1 MKINRARLI
10 QQLKIDEGVVPR
22 VYKCPAG
29 YDTVGVGRN
38 LESIGL
44 SQQEIKYLG
53 MQTFEEIYDKEL
65 SDADMEFLL
74 SNDIDRVVDEIRN
87 SFDWF
92 ERLDGV
98 RKEIVVNMVF
108 NLGLTRFRG
117 FKNMIAA
124 LKAGDYM
131 QASREMMDSRWYRQV
146 GDRAVRLTLAMQE
159 GKF

>member
-1 MKINRARLI
+1 
-10 QQLKIDEGVVPR
+10 
-22 VYKCPAG
+22 
-29 YDTVGVGRN
+29 
-38 LESIGL
+38 
-44 SQQEIKYLG
+44 

-74 SNDIDRVVDEIRN
+74 SNDIDRVVDEIRG

-117 FKNMIAA
+117 FKKMIAA
-124 LKAGDYM
+124 LEAGDYSR
-131 QASREMMDSRWYRQV
+131 ASREMMDSRWYRQV
-146 GDRAVRLTLAMQE
+146 GDRAVRLTLVMQE